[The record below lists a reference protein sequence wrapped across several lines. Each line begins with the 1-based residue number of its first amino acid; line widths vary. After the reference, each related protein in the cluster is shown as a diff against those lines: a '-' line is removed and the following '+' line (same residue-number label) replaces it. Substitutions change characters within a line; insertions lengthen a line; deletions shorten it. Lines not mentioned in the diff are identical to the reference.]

1 MYNNLSIIVL
11 VKNEE
16 RNLPEC
22 LESVKGFRHVVV
34 ADSGG
39 ADWIAAGAV
48 VTKDVEPWTVVAGN
62 PAKFIKKRVLR
73 DDTNG

>member
-22 LESVKGFRHVVV
+22 LENVKGFRHVVV

-39 ADWIAAGAV
+39 LIGLQPV
-48 VTKDVEPWTVVAGN
+48 Q
-62 PAKFIKKRVLR
+62 L
-73 DDTNG
+73 